1 MTLVL
6 SLPVFGYIARND
18 VKYDEVD
25 GAPLFLDVFTPSKKS
40 NSPMPSLFFIHGGC
54 FSMGSRKD
62 IPEEIKKLAD
72 DGFTVF
78 AVQYRLAP
86 KAVYPAALEDVRA
99 AIRYVRKNA
108 DSFNIDP
115 ERISA
120 HGESAGGYL
129 AAMVGLR
136 LLRDRNGVTDESSA
150 PVASVSDWFG
160 RTDFTATQTTG
171 TDCAEVFLGKKRTA
185 ATLNEFKAASATS
198 IILKKPAKFL
208 IIHGSRDQQVYPV
221 HSANLAN
228 RLWRQNSPAAFY
240 YHEGSGHGF
249 PHTTAWQLTRSF
261 LMNLAKP
268 SGVFENKFSAR
279 EIGPSHGRWGLD
291 LVLDNKDRAPVVLD
305 ARTFGGV
312 VSGTIGVI
320 SPTSAGKVEVKTEL
334 PEDRDSI
341 DLQ

>member
-1 MTLVL
+1 MTFVL
-6 SLPVFGYIARND
+6 SIPAYAYVARND
-18 VKYDEVD
+18 VKYDDVEGV
-25 GAPLFLDVFTPSKKS
+25 PLFLDVFTPAQKTLA
-40 NSPMPSLFFIHGGC
+40 PMPSLFFIHGGC

-72 DGFTVF
+72 DGFAVF

-86 KAVYPAALEDVRA
+86 KAVYPAAIEDVRA

-108 DSFNIDP
+108 EAFHVDP
-115 ERISA
+115 ERMSV

-129 AAMVGLR
+129 AAMMGLR
-136 LLRDRNGVTDESSA
+136 LLRDRSGVTDEFSS
-150 PVASVSDWFG
+150 PVQFVSDWFG
-160 RTDFTATQTTG
+160 RTDFTATQSTG

-185 ATLNEFKAASATS
+185 ETLNEFKAASATS

-240 YHEGSGHGF
+240 YHEGAGHGF
-249 PHTTAWQLTRSF
+249 PHTTAWQLTRSM
-261 LMNLAKP
+261 LLDLAKP
-268 SGVFENKFSAR
+268 TGVFETKFSAR
-279 EIGPSHGRWGLD
+279 EVSPTRGTWGLE
-291 LVLDNKDRAPVVLD
+291 LVLSNKDRAPVILD
-305 ARTFGGV
+305 GRSFRGE
-312 VSGTIGVI
+312 VSGKIGVI
-320 SPTSAGKVEVKTEL
+320 SPVAPGKIEVKTQNADEQ
-334 PEDRDSI
+334 SAI